1 MAAGRGLGPL
11 QNGLVDGNGD
21 AERPPSATRFGV
33 GTAALRHCRGD
44 CAICGWRFGT
54 MGEFAPCAA
63 RVFRPVRG
71 ATRGAAFGN
80 RDLDSTPSVGKS
92 ARRGIFR
99 QGKVWIRSHTVCM
112 ARSRTAAMAE
122 KARREPQTYGRGE
135 VPTRKKSSKTFIV
148 FIYDT
153 GGGTDT
159 PAHR

>member
-1 MAAGRGLGPL
+1 MRPIVRPAEGAAVGRMAAGRGLRHL
-11 QNGLVDGNGD
+11 RMALWDDG
-21 AERPPSATRFGV
+21 GV
-33 GTAALRHCRGD
+33 RA
-44 CAICGWRFGT
+44 
-54 MGEFAPCAA
+54 
-63 RVFRPVRG
+63 VRG
-71 ATRGAAFGN
+71 ATRGAASGN